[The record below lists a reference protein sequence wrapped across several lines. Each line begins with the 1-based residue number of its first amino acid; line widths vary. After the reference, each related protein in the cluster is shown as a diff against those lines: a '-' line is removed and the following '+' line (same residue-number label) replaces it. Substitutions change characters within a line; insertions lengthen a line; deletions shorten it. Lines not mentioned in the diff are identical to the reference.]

1 MTTSIVDRL
10 EEVASDRDGLLCDV
24 WGVYHN
30 GREVLPQ
37 AAAALRRF
45 RDRDGVVVML
55 TNAPSPREMVAAM
68 IERIGGSAND
78 YDAIVTS
85 GDATREAL
93 ASGDWGRSCYYLGPD
108 RHLDVVFGGS
118 VERVGMEEAEFVL
131 CAGLVDDSSE
141 SPDDY
146 RDVLADALEAGL
158 PMLCS
163 NPDLQVDRGSD
174 RVFCAGALAL
184 AYERMGGSVT
194 YYGKPHPPV
203 YRTALRRLAET
214 AGRDL
219 PNSRLLA
226 IGDGIGTDVAG
237 AAAMGIDCLFVTGGL
252 ASTEIDHRDGRPD
265 ESDLSAFL
273 ARRGASPL
281 AATGHLA

>member
-1 MTTSIVDRL
+1 MTPRIINRL
-10 EEVASDRDGLLCDV
+10 EEVAEGRDGILCDV

-30 GREVLPQ
+30 GREVHPP

-45 RDRDGVVVML
+45 RDRGGTVVML

-68 IERIGGSAND
+68 IDRLGGSDGD
-78 YDAIVTS
+78 YDTIVTS

-93 ASGDWGRSCYYLGPD
+93 ASGDWGRRCHYIGPD
-108 RHLDVVFGGS
+108 RHLDVVASGH
-118 VERVGMEEAEFVL
+118 VERVGIGEAEFVL
-131 CAGLVDDSSE
+131 CAGLVDDSTE
-141 SPDDY
+141 TPDDY
-146 RDVLADALEAGL
+146 AALLARLRKANL

-174 RVFCAGALAL
+174 RVYCAGALAL

-203 YRTALRRLAET
+203 YQSALRRLAES

-219 PNSRLLA
+219 DPGRILA
-226 IGDGIGTDVAG
+226 IGDGVRTDVKG

-252 ASTEIDHRDGRPD
+252 ASPEVGHRDGRPV
-265 ESDLSAFL
+265 ESDLAAYLERCGARPMAAMSRL
-273 ARRGASPL
+273 A
-281 AATGHLA
+281 